1 MTNKGKRTALALAA
15 TAVLATATGCT
26 TSQATSSTHQAEQA
40 SCTELAVWPQMVQT
54 HGVDEAA
61 RMWAQLVTVGWTN
74 PRSGEATYL
83 VQPGCADAWS
93 A

>member
-1 MTNKGKRTALALAA
+1 MTNRSKRMALALAA

-26 TSQATSSTHQAEQA
+26 TSQATSSGQA

-74 PRSGEATYL
+74 PRSGEPTYL